1 MHLTLA
7 NFTRQS
13 HHFIKPLK
21 VNNQFGQEVCI
32 LFIQNDTSHFLSYA
46 VWSSMPFQKQ
56 HVASRE
62 VNSTPSFFFF
72 SLILFKQD
80 SSQRKTPSWC
90 DHGVWRRPFISIN
103 QQRQKDSFA
112 PGYLLH
118 LVCLYVFRFFLSVPG
133 LLSDGAVGLMVLDW
147 DSTWC

>member
-62 VNSTPSFFFF
+62 VNSTPSFFSFHSYF
-72 SLILFKQD
+72 LNRTALKEKLHPGVTMECGEDLLF
-80 SSQRKTPSWC
+80 
-90 DHGVWRRPFISIN
+90 
-103 QQRQKDSFA
+103 
-112 PGYLLH
+112 L
-118 LVCLYVFRFFLSVPG
+118 
-133 LLSDGAVGLMVLDW
+133 
-147 DSTWC
+147 